1 MTSLLRFLMLLSI
14 GVWIGGLIFFSI
26 VAQISFSML
35 PSTQLAGI
43 VVRNSLIA
51 LHWIGLSGGG
61 LFLVCS
67 LVENRIESGRL
78 SLFRPSHILV
88 VLMLALTTIS
98 QFSIIPRMDAL
109 RLSAGEIRRL
119 PIESPIRKQF
129 DLLHSTSTRVEGAV
143 LLLGLILLYLTSRR
157 LTLRTT
163 LSR

>member
-1 MTSLLRFLMLLSI
+1 MMSFLRFLMLLSI
-14 GVWIGGLIFFSI
+14 GVWIGGLIFLPI

-51 LHWIGLSGGG
+51 LHWIGLSSGG

-67 LVENRIESGRL
+67 LVENRMESGRL

-88 VLMLALTTIS
+88 VLMLALTAIS

-109 RLSAGEIRRL
+109 RTSAGEISRL
-119 PIESPIRKQF
+119 SVDNPIRKQF
-129 DLLHSTSTRVEGAV
+129 DVLHSTSTHLESAV

-157 LTLRTT
+157 LTLRAT